1 MSIECYIYGNASQR
15 RVDELPWTWQE
26 RLEPTSQEIRQLI
39 AMNDDPM
46 SIEIEVRRAFI
57 QTNWAVVFDRNAE
70 RKKLPRIIYVSPF
83 RHRFFIFGNCIIA
96 GIDEAQRLRPLY
108 PTEVPIIKD
117 EYSVV
122 SANS

>member
-1 MSIECYIYGNASQR
+1 
-15 RVDELPWTWQE
+15 VDELPWTWQE